1 MLAAV
6 IRATGSAS
14 ALGATFATLIPGV
27 THGLLGHAVVLDP
40 AGASEIERL
49 AEAVGAGFVAGD
61 DWLDGIGAA
70 RGEWL
75 MLLDAGDLPGINW
88 PAAVERHL
96 QVAPT
101 RASLLPREGW
111 AASLAERFGRGLR
124 PGLVLPRDM
133 ARAGRVAGRVR
144 RLQAIRERV

>member
-6 IRATGSAS
+6 IRATGPVS
-14 ALGATFATLIPGV
+14 ALGATFAALIPGV

-40 AGASEIERL
+40 AGEGEIERL
-49 AEAVGAGFVAGD
+49 AEATGAGYVADD
-61 DWLDGIGAA
+61 DWLGGVKAA

-96 QVAPT
+96 QVAGT
-101 RASLLPREGW
+101 QASLLPREGW

-124 PGLVLPRDM
+124 PGLLLPRDM
-133 ARAGRVAGRVR
+133 ALAGRVAGRVR
-144 RLQAIRERV
+144 RLQAFRERV